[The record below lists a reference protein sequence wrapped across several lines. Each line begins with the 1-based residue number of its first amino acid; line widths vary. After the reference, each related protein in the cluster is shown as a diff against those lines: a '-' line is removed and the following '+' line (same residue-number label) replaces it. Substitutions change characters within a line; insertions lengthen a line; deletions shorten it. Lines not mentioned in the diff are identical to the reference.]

1 MINILGRF
9 IDFVLSKILRG
20 LQRLHRVPLAL
31 ITETVEWKN
40 TKLLPLAKDHA
51 EHLRRL
57 DETEET
63 FRKVNAAMDAKR
75 RNTKQTKRA

>member
-20 LQRLHRVPLAL
+20 LQRLHRVPPAL

-57 DETEET
+57 DRMEET
-63 FRKVNAAMDAKR
+63 FRKVIAEMDAAK
-75 RNTKQTKRA
+75 RNTGEQR